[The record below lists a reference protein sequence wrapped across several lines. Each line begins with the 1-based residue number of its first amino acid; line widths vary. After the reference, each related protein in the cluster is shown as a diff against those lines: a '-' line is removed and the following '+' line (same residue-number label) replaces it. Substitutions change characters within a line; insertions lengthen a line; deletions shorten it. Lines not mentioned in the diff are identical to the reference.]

1 MYDFNN
7 DNFVEVKREEII
19 PKIEEVL
26 SDLSNN
32 EKDEIYSF
40 YSFQNDKSG
49 SKNKAK
55 QKNEN
60 NNNLINSLDREKAAE
75 RAIFNSINEKE
86 EEAPI
91 VRTKIYSTISFFI
104 MLFLGIISL
113 NFCLSYYSSINQLIH
128 LIKIS
133 VKLKYCNCISMYF
146 VRELTLLN
154 FNVANIIGGEYVL
167 YPSKNR
173 TTYIKICAEQLIE
186 LFKENQNMTQMLFA
200 PKYSLSKNQTKYI
213 NELTFNTKFRTQRT
227 VHSITSD
234 LYGTLI
240 QYNNV
245 FYSLI
250 SNAKNIHQS
259 QNDIFVFIN
268 NNGVFSDTIQTLI
281 NVYRLELEQIIKKM
295 KLILIICSILFFIIF
310 FLIYIILMLAVL
322 SANLRRINYVQIF
335 FGINPFIIR
344 ILN

>member
-7 DNFVEVKREEII
+7 DNLVEVKREEII

-40 YSFQNDKSG
+40 YSFQNDKSS

-55 QKNEN
+55 QKNENN

-75 RAIFNSINEKE
+75 RAIFNAINEKE

-113 NFCLSYYSSINQLIH
+113 NFCLSNYSSINQLIH

-146 VRELTLLN
+146 VRELTLL
-154 FNVANIIGGEYVL
+154 IYVL
-167 YPSKNR
+167 
-173 TTYIKICAEQLIE
+173 
-186 LFKENQNMTQMLFA
+186 
-200 PKYSLSKNQTKYI
+200 
-213 NELTFNTKFRTQRT
+213 
-227 VHSITSD
+227 
-234 LYGTLI
+234 
-240 QYNNV
+240 NN
-245 FYSLI
+245 
-250 SNAKNIHQS
+250 
-259 QNDIFVFIN
+259 
-268 NNGVFSDTIQTLI
+268 
-281 NVYRLELEQIIKKM
+281 
-295 KLILIICSILFFIIF
+295 
-310 FLIYIILMLAVL
+310 
-322 SANLRRINYVQIF
+322 
-335 FGINPFIIR
+335 
-344 ILN
+344 